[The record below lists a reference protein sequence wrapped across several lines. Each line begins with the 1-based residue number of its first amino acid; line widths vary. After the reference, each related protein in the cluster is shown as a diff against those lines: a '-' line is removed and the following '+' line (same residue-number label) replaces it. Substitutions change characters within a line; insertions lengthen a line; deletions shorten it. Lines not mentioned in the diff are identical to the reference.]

1 MKRWRYGVL
10 LLVLLIFSGC
20 TTTKHG
26 AEPEEKVDYV
36 IGVEKEN
43 APYYFTDEKGDAAG
57 IYVDLLKLLSEKED
71 FRYRLEEMTAND
83 FLSGV
88 YGEEPLLFLGAV
100 DTYCAEQTVESEVL
114 FQSGLYVLKAKGS
127 GLTRMEDLRDV
138 TVVTRAKTGEEI
150 FARYLAAKYSGDVLN
165 FRGLET
171 AVGDFSAGYSKALV
185 MDSRSAI
192 WQAERN
198 PQMKLWK
205 ESEKYVN
212 SHRFIMKEEENIPEK
227 IARGITAIKEDG
239 SLESLLQTVYP

>member
-57 IYVDLLKLLSEKED
+57 IYVDLLKFLSEKED

-100 DTYCAEQTVESEVL
+100 DTYCAEQTVGSEVL

-239 SLESLLQTVYP
+239 SLGSLLQTVYP

>member
-100 DTYCAEQTVESEVL
+100 DTDCAEQTVGSEVL

-150 FARYLAAKYSGDVLN
+150 FARYLAAKYSGDVLT

-212 SHRFIMKEEENIPEK
+212 SHRFIMKEEGNIPEK
-227 IARGITAIKEDG
+227 IARGITAIKKDG

>member
-100 DTYCAEQTVESEVL
+100 DTDCAEQTIGSEEL

-127 GLTRMEDLRDV
+127 GLTSMEDLRDV
-138 TVVTRAKTGEEI
+138 TVGTRAKTGEEI
-150 FARYLAAKYSGDVLN
+150 FARYLAAKYSGDVLT
-165 FRGLET
+165 FRGLEA

-212 SHRFIMKEEENIPEK
+212 SHRFIMKEGENIPEK

>member
-100 DTYCAEQTVESEVL
+100 DTYCAEQTVGSEVL